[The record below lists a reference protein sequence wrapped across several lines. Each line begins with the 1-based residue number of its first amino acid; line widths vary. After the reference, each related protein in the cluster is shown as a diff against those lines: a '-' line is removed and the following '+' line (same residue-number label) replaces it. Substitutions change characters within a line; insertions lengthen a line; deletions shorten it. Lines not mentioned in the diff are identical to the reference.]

1 MSRPGEADRTGL
13 LTRIARE
20 YGTPA
25 YVYDLAAVSSAAAAL
40 AADLPTDGGLMYSLK
55 ANPHPA
61 VVGRLLVGGNGA
73 EVSST
78 GELAAALNAGC
89 PPEKIMYTG
98 PGKHLR
104 QLTEALSAG
113 VRRFSVES
121 QADRDRLAD
130 ACGRTGVDAEYL
142 VRLNT
147 PRGSA
152 RGSLRM
158 TGRPTAFGTDVANRQ
173 EIAALLRPRGR
184 ARPVGTHTFS
194 ATNVEDPAALLQEF
208 RNALAAVRDVCGAA
222 ELAPQRLALGG
233 GFPAPMARPGTL
245 ARHPDL
251 AAGIESEL
259 DGAFPGWR
267 RGRPR
272 ILFESGRYL
281 TATAGTL
288 LTTVL
293 DVKTS
298 GGRTFVVLDA
308 GVNVLGGMTGLGRL
322 MSPGARPF
330 TVGASDDGEQTA
342 VTLVG
347 PLCTPLDVLSSS
359 ARLVDPRP
367 GQLLAVPNTGAYGP
381 TASLLGFLSHP
392 GPIEVVVEGARVRSA
407 RRLVVSSEE
416 VAPRV

>member
-1 MSRPGEADRTGL
+1 MSRPDDADRASL
-13 LTRIARE
+13 LTRIARQ

-25 YVYDLAAVSSAAAAL
+25 YVYELDAVASAAESL
-40 AADLPTDGGLMYSLK
+40 TADLPADGGLLYSLK
-55 ANPHPA
+55 ANPHPE
-61 VVGRLLVGGNGA
+61 VVARLLAGGAGA
-73 EVSST
+73 EVSSS
-78 GELAAALNAGC
+78 GELAAALAAGC
-89 PPEKIMYTG
+89 PPDRIMYTG
-98 PGKHLR
+98 PGKDPR
-104 QLTEALSAG
+104 QLAQALSAR
-113 VRRFSVES
+113 VRCFSVES
-121 QADRDRLAD
+121 PADRDRLAD
-130 ACGRTGVDAEYL
+130 ACGRAGVDAEYL

-194 ATNVEDPAALLQEF
+194 ASNVEDPAALLQEF
-208 RNALAAVRDVCGAA
+208 RNALAAVRDVCDAA
-222 ELAPQRLALGG
+222 DLAPQLLALGG

-251 AAGIESEL
+251 AAGLEGEL
-259 DGAFPGWR
+259 EAAFPGR
-267 RGRPR
+267 HRGGPR

-308 GVNVLGGMTGLGRL
+308 GVNVLGGMSGLGRL
-322 MSPGARPF
+322 MSPRAQPAA
-330 TVGASDDGEQTA
+330 VGASDGGEERA

-347 PLCTPLDVLSSS
+347 PLCTPLDVLNAS

-392 GPIEVVVEGARVRSA
+392 GPVEVVVEGARVRSA
-407 RRLVVSSEE
+407 RRLAVSSEE